1 MRFLAEVMAW
11 LAVSA
16 ALFALLWLALTAASC
31 ASDAALSL
39 IA

>member
-1 MRFLAEVMAW
+1 MRFLTEVMAW
-11 LAVSA
+11 LAISA
-16 ALFALLWLALTAASC
+16 ALFTLLWLALTAAGC

>member
-1 MRFLAEVMAW
+1 MRLLAKVMAW
-11 LAVSA
+11 LVVSA